1 MILNEG
7 DIVEIRGRKATVCY
21 VTKYNEKNYI
31 CVSFEEKEN
40 VSFELFEYIFE
51 NGKLLVTDDLTDI
64 ETMAILKVFIQ
75 EGMNEYGL
83 PEKLQNIY
91 NKIADKSD
99 K

>member
-1 MILNEG
+1 M
-7 DIVEIRGRKATVCY
+7 
-21 VTKYNEKNYI
+21 
-31 CVSFEEKEN
+31 
-40 VSFELFEYIFE
+40 
-51 NGKLLVTDDLTDI
+51 VTDDLTDI